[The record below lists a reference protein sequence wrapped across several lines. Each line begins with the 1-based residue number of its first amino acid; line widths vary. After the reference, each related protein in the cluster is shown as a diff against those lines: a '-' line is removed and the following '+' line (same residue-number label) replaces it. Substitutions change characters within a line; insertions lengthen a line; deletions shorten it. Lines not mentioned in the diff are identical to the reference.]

1 MQSEEEGEVAP
12 TRRER
17 GRSGGGYCT
26 AGDGG
31 AGARIEAGGRVL
43 TTKFG

>member
-17 GRSGGGYCT
+17 EEGAAVATARPAMAVQARGLRREGGC
-26 AGDGG
+26 
-31 AGARIEAGGRVL
+31 
-43 TTKFG
+43 

>member
-17 GRSGGGYCT
+17 EREEGAAVATARPAMAVQARGLRREGGC
-26 AGDGG
+26 
-31 AGARIEAGGRVL
+31 
-43 TTKFG
+43 